1 MEEER
6 LSPKKLQPF
15 ERIIFPLDL
24 ADPEQAIKYVRLLKD
39 AVGVFKVGLE
49 LFTACGP
56 EIVKRIQEEAPSQKI
71 FLDIKF
77 HDIPETV
84 KRAIR
89 VCSTL
94 GVDFLTVHCS
104 EGSRGLMAVAEAKGN
119 IKVLGVTVLTSMS
132 KDDLKEIGIDIE
144 LAEPEKLVLKRA
156 ELAKRAGLDGI
167 VCSGLEV
174 SKVKEKLGE
183 DFLAVTPGIR
193 LLDKTIPQD
202 DQKRIVTPFDAI
214 VNGADYIV
222 VGRPIRDAEEP
233 RKIASLIA
241 EEIQKAEKYRLTHK
255 VH

>member
-1 MEEER
+1 MEEKTLNTRR
-6 LSPKKLQPF
+6 LKPF
-15 ERIIFPLDL
+15 ERIIFPLDV
-24 ADPEQAIKYVRLLKD
+24 ADADRAMEYVRLLRD
-39 AVGVFKVGLE
+39 TVGVFKVGLE
-49 LFTACGP
+49 LFVACGP
-56 EIVKRIQEEAPSQKI
+56 EIIKRIQDEAPSQKV

-84 KRAIR
+84 KRAMQ

-94 GVDFLTVHCS
+94 GVDFVTIHTS
-104 EGSRGLMAVAEAKGN
+104 EGSRALQSVAQHKGS
-119 IKVLGVTVLTSMS
+119 IKVLGITVLTSMS
-132 KDDLKEIGIDIE
+132 REDLKEIGIDVH

-183 DFLAVTPGIR
+183 EFLVVTPGIR
-193 LLDKTIPQD
+193 PLDRTIPQD

-222 VGRPIRDAEEP
+222 VGRPIRDAQEP
-233 RKIASLIA
+233 RKIAHLIA
-241 EEIQKAEKYRLTHK
+241 EEIQKAEDYRLTHK
-255 VH
+255 IH